1 MAISYGMA
9 RTSIKATYSLDPET
23 VRVLDQVSRRWGVS
37 KSEALRRA
45 ILASARLPA
54 DDTNTRIAALD
65 RAQAALQL
73 DAGAADAWV
82 EEVRAERSTWKRPD
96 NT

>member
-1 MAISYGMA
+1 MA

-45 ILASARLPA
+45 ILASAKLPSEDVNDRL
-54 DDTNTRIAALD
+54 AALD
-65 RAQAALQL
+65 RAQKAFGL
-73 DAGAADAWV
+73 DAAAADAWV
-82 EEVRAERSTWKRPD
+82 REIRAERRAVKRPRE
-96 NT
+96 

>member
-45 ILASARLPA
+45 ILASANTPA
-54 DDTNTRIAALD
+54 DDAATRLAALD
-65 RAQAALQL
+65 HAQRVLKL
-73 DAGAADAWV
+73 DSETADAWIK
-82 EEVRAERSTWKRPD
+82 EVRAERRAWKLP
-96 NT
+96 TGL